1 MMDQSRA
8 AGSASPLPAC
18 GERSA
23 SGVSCEPGEG
33 AFPNT
38 APASTPPH
46 PARLAAFDD
55 PTSPRTRGE
64 VSAWRIKLGRALG
77 RAAVLAFCSLLLVVY
92 VAGPVAW
99 LISSSL
105 QREADITAVPPNWLP
120 PHPTLDNFD
129 AIFTAGKREVTYETR
144 YQGDP
149 ATGRF
154 LPSGAENLLPS
165 LWNSFTVGAAVAI
178 LNLITSITAAY
189 AIAVIHFRGRQTAL
203 YSILVTRVIPDI
215 ALIVPLF
222 LVIRNLDLI
231 NTRAALVITYL
242 AVTLPFTIFIL
253 ISYFEQIPRDLYRA
267 ARADGASHWQA
278 LAHVYLPLS
287 LPALV
292 ASLMFAFLTSWNE
305 FIFALILTQ
314 NIASQTLPIVISG
327 FVMDFTTSF
336 SFINAA
342 GVIAIVPP
350 VVLAIAFERYIVSGL
365 TAGAVKG

>member
-1 MMDQSRA
+1 MA
-8 AGSASPLPAC
+8 PSPLPAWRVKLA
-18 GERSA
+18 RSF
-23 SGVSCEPGEG
+23 GRG
-33 AFPNT
+33 AI
-38 APASTPPH
+38 
-46 PARLAAFDD
+46 LALF
-55 PTSPRTRGE
+55 
-64 VSAWRIKLGRALG
+64 
-77 RAAVLAFCSLLLVVY
+77 SLLLAVY
-92 VAGPVAW
+92 VVGPVAW
-99 LISSSL
+99 LVSSSL
-105 QREADITAVPPNWLP
+105 QSESDITAVPPNWIP
-120 PHPTLDNFD
+120 PNVTFGNFE
-129 AIFTAGKREVTYETR
+129 AIFGAGKREVTYETR
-144 YQGDP
+144 WQGDT

-165 LWNSFTVGAAVAI
+165 LWNSFTVGVWVAI
-178 LNLITSITAAY
+178 LNLAVSITAAY

-222 LVIRNLDLI
+222 LVVRNLDLI
-231 NTRAALVITYL
+231 NTRLALVITYL

-267 ARADGASHWQA
+267 ARADGCSHWQA

-314 NIASQTLPIVISG
+314 NIASQTLPIVIAG

-336 SFINAA
+336 SFVNAA

-350 VVLAIAFERYIVSGL
+350 VVLAFLFERYIVSGL